1 MCFDVTR
8 PKFLQFS
15 RGTKGVGLLQNVGRE
30 MALRSCKCM
39 NIMEEFMLIYGK
51 IYGRLWWLRGKE
63 STCNAR
69 DVGSLPGPGRS
80 PEVKN
85 GNQLQYSC
93 MENPMEHG
101 GLQSMGSQMSWTQ
114 LSKDQEKPRISGNV
128 TLGL

>member
-1 MCFDVTR
+1 
-8 PKFLQFS
+8 
-15 RGTKGVGLLQNVGRE
+15 
-30 MALRSCKCM
+30 M

-51 IYGRLWWLRGKE
+51 IYGCLWWLRGKE
-63 STCNAR
+63 SACNAG
-69 DVGSLPGPGRS
+69 DMGSLPGPGRS

-101 GLQSMGSQMSWTQ
+101 GLQSMGLQMSWTQ